1 MAGGYITYKLNIN
14 LNSNIMN
21 LIEVTEF
28 FFFFFGIAEICLLQV
43 RVGRDL
49 RSHVA

>member
-28 FFFFFGIAEICLLQV
+28 FFVVGIGEICLLQG

>member
-28 FFFFFGIAEICLLQV
+28 FFFFDIAEICLLQV